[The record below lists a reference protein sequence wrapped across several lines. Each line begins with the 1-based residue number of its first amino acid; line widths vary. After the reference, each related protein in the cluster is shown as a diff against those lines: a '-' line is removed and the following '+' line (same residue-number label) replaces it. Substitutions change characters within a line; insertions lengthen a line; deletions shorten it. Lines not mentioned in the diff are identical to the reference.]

1 MSATSQNTPEEQ
13 GDTRVFDLARQA
25 IHSAG
30 FVVLDLER
38 GGTIS
43 PELVASGRDCL
54 QSVRRLV
61 GRLDVEGVIEV
72 ASVQH
77 SGQQKQNDTNPLALL
92 DQQEATRPAMMRLLA
107 VLEEARDIAEGIDD
121 ARGRVAFSEDLE
133 QMIASVSLDL
143 YGPMK
148 KTKRRNL
155 TP

>member
-13 GDTRVFDLARQA
+13 GDIRVFDLARQA

-61 GRLDVEGVIEV
+61 GRLDVEGVIDA

-77 SGQQKQNDTNPLALL
+77 SGQQNDTNPLALL
-92 DQQEATRPAMMRLLA
+92 DQQEATRPAMLRLLT
-107 VLEEARDIAEGIDD
+107 VLEEARDIAGGIDD

-133 QMIASVSLDL
+133 QMIAGVSLDL
-143 YGPMK
+143 YGP
-148 KTKRRNL
+148 TKQNRRNK